1 MADVDVS
8 AEIDILADPT
18 DVAAVMFDPAREPEW
33 MKAVTGVEVIDPA
46 LVPGAKVRHTGT
58 ALGTTLSW
66 VTEVETVHFP
76 HVLTLKIA
84 DGPFVGSVRYE
95 VQRSP
100 GGTRARIRNVG
111 APRGASFVPTSLIA
125 GPLQSALNASLAR
138 LKEIVER
145 ERK

>member
-33 MKAVTGVEVIDPA
+33 LKAVTGVEVLDPA
-46 LVPGAKVRHTGT
+46 LVPGAKVRHTGS
-58 ALGTTLSW
+58 ALGTTVSW
-66 VTEVETVHFP
+66 VTEVEAVHFP
-76 HVLTLKIA
+76 HLLTLSVV
-84 DGPFVGSVRYE
+84 DGPFVGTVRYD

-100 GGTRARIRNVG
+100 GGTMARIRNVG
-111 APRGASFVPTSLIA
+111 APRGASFVPTAFIA
-125 GPLQSALNASLAR
+125 GPLQSALNASLSR

-145 ERK
+145 ERA